1 MEIRIAGTVDDSI
14 VDGPGFR
21 YTVFTQGCSHH
32 CPGCHNPETHDFAGG
47 RTVDTDAI
55 VAQMRANPLL
65 DGLTLSG
72 GDPMEQ
78 PAPCAEL
85 ARQAHALGLNV
96 WCYTG
101 YTLEQLLQEADPDR
115 MALLRETDV
124 LVDGPFLLA
133 QRSLELKYC
142 GSRNQRRIAVKK
154 TLSSGV
160 PTLWEPPVW

>member
-1 MEIRIAGTVDDSI
+1 MDIRIAGTVDDSI

-65 DGLTLSG
+65 DGLTLSW

-142 GSRNQRRIAVKK
+142 GSRNQRLIDVKK